1 MVSQWTVIDDCLGL
15 AESTH
20 ASTDNEGKLRRKST
34 INFFTLKLCYF
45 IFLFTL
51 GSVHF
56 MQYMCT
62 NFVQEME
69 RQGVHG
75 TNIRPLHLFQC
86 CDIFRSLPVR
96 QTFAVYRRCIGSP
109 ILTRLPS
116 SIVGQF
122 TDSNLSA
129 FIVLLFF
136 GTFFYVFCFCLYDCL
151 YWAGHRSAFK
161 YMENSRYRSWISN
174 RTYCSSRFILSIPV
188 PSFSTPVF
196 RFVLPVL
203 AARSDERKDGR

>member
-1 MVSQWTVIDDCLGL
+1 
-15 AESTH
+15 
-20 ASTDNEGKLRRKST
+20 
-34 INFFTLKLCYF
+34 
-45 IFLFTL
+45 
-51 GSVHF
+51 

-136 GTFFYVFCFCLYDCL
+136 GYFFLCFFVFVCTIVCTELATGQLLSTWKTVDTV
-151 YWAGHRSAFK
+151 R
-161 YMENSRYRSWISN
+161 EYRIEPIAALIS
-174 RTYCSSRFILSIPV
+174 YYPLP
-188 PSFSTPVF
+188 F
-196 RFVLPVL
+196 RPFLRQFFVSCCPF
-203 AARSDERKDGR
+203 